1 MSPMK
6 EVFVVIPAYN
16 EESRLPSVIGA
27 VKEFIPLGHIIV
39 ADDGSRR
46 PIAGFLPQSVRI
58 ARHAVNLGKGMALK
72 TGCELAI
79 KLGAKTIILMD
90 ADGQH
95 DPAEIPKFLKL
106 LKKNDIVFG
115 TRYIGEGMPFW
126 RLLGNRLLNKACA
139 WLYSLKLNDIWC
151 GYRAFKTGIYSKI
164 KWNAAD
170 YSVDVEMAIKVGQN
184 KIKHQELFVGTI
196 YHDKGSYTGT
206 SAVDGIK
213 LLLELF
219 IWKFTLK

>member
-1 MSPMK
+1 MK
-6 EVFVVIPAYN
+6 GVYIVIPSYN
-16 EESRLPSVIGA
+16 EESRLPGV
-27 VKEFIPLGHIIV
+27 VTKVNKFIPYRQIIV
-39 ADDGSRR
+39 ADDGSRK
-46 PIAGFLPQSVRI
+46 PIAEFLPKQVRVV
-58 ARHAVNLGKGMALK
+58 RHSVNLGKGMALK

-79 KLGAKTIILMD
+79 KVGAKTIILMD

-106 LKKNDIVFG
+106 IKDNDVVFG
-115 TRYIGEGMPFW
+115 TRYIGEGMPIW
-126 RLLGNRLLNKACA
+126 RLLGNRLLNKSCA
-139 WLYSLKLNDIWC
+139 WLYGLKLNDIWC
-151 GYRAFKTGIYSKI
+151 GYRAFKVSVYPQIS
-164 KWNAAD
+164 WDAAD

-184 KIKHQELFVGTI
+184 HIKHQELFVGTI

-206 SAVDGIK
+206 SAIDGIK